1 MREERI
7 TIAKAI
13 AIMLMVVA
21 HAGLPSA
28 PSHFISMFHMPLFFF
43 VSGYCFKDKY
53 LSDNKRFVIN
63 KVKGLYVPFV
73 KWSFLFLVLH
83 NLFFYLDIYN
93 GEFGFRGVGEH
104 LYTLKEHAFNAL
116 KILLSMT
123 ETEQLLG
130 GYWFLKQLFVGSLLS
145 LAIFRFVKNNFC
157 GGGILL
163 LLTIG
168 LSYTNLEIP
177 FLHIGALSTFAAF
190 FMVMGRAYKLS
201 NLRLGDWRYTVLFA
215 AVVAFGSV
223 YCGTSMLSYTT
234 WQIVPYALCALAGTL
249 MTLNISEW
257 IGRRNNR
264 LKTFLLLVGDHTLEV
279 LTWHFLSFK
288 LVSLLIISLYGLS
301 MFRLACFPV
310 VSEYSSFY
318 WPLYSVV
325 GIGLPLLIV
334 YLRIKFTKQN
344 LSPQ

>member
-53 LSDNKRFVIN
+53 LLDNKRFVIN

-116 KILLSMT
+116 KILLSMN

-145 LAIFRFVKNNFC
+145 FVVFRFVKNNKYGGVFYSCLPSCYLIRTWRFLFC
-157 GGGILL
+157 ILAHSVRSP
-163 LLTIG
+163 
-168 LSYTNLEIP
+168 LS
-177 FLHIGALSTFAAF
+177 S
-190 FMVMGRAYKLS
+190 
-201 NLRLGDWRYTVLFA
+201 W
-215 AVVAFGSV
+215 
-223 YCGTSMLSYTT
+223 
-234 WQIVPYALCALAGTL
+234 
-249 MTLNISEW
+249 
-257 IGRRNNR
+257 
-264 LKTFLLLVGDHTLEV
+264 
-279 LTWHFLSFK
+279 
-288 LVSLLIISLYGLS
+288 
-301 MFRLACFPV
+301 
-310 VSEYSSFY
+310 
-318 WPLYSVV
+318 
-325 GIGLPLLIV
+325 
-334 YLRIKFTKQN
+334 
-344 LSPQ
+344 